1 MNTLKE
7 KLSTTETELQT
18 AIAGGDKDGQVKRLR
33 EERDKAQ
40 NEFKTYTEK
49 VSKDIEAIRLSV
61 TGDYKGELLDKLS
74 GTDPEMKKKIEFF
87 YDSFKGDAVSKKD
100 IKSRVENA
108 YILAA
113 GKTPAPG
120 FLDGIT
126 GGGARGGQD
135 YNPGGSKKAPTENEI
150 AIGNVLGVTD
160 KDREKFRGKV
170 NSSSK
175 E

>member
-1 MNTLKE
+1 MIIKNESGADVEVFTAAETEARVKEASEKAAQVAVEKATSEFSEKNKGIETEMNTLKE
-7 KLSTTETELQT
+7 KL
-18 AIAGGDKDGQVKRLR
+18 
-33 EERDKAQ
+33 
-40 NEFKTYTEK
+40 
-49 VSKDIEAIRLSV
+49 
-61 TGDYKGELLDKLS
+61 LDKLA
-74 GTDPEMKKKIEFF
+74 GTDAEMKKKIEFF